1 MDIVHQCDLLDDG
14 GKFRM
19 RISLGAALLLLAG
32 VMLGTQPALSA
43 PMTYS
48 AFVARAQALHAGQTR
63 AQIVAVLGKPAEERA
78 TYLGYSLRG
87 LAGMP
92 PAPGSTVYYAAE
104 IDLKDG
110 HMVGAVKW
118 AWMDTTGMATPP
130 PKTH

>member
-1 MDIVHQCDLLDDG
+1 MDG
-14 GKFRM
+14 GKFRT
-19 RISLGAALLLLAG
+19 RISVGAALLLLAC
-32 VMLGTQPALSA
+32 VLLGMQPVSSA
-43 PMTYS
+43 PLTYS
-48 AFVARAQALHAGQTR
+48 AFVTKALALHAGQTR
-63 AQIVAVLGKPAEERA
+63 AQIVAVLGKPAEEDA
-78 TYLGYSLRG
+78 THLGYSLMG

-110 HMVGAVKW
+110 RMVGAVKW